1 MVLAAVIH
9 DIGEAFR
16 EGTLLLSPER
26 IEAVPSLSGG
36 LPLAGHLMILVFTV
50 LAMLLLGNF
59 LNVAPYLMDI
69 FLRARGS
76 AALEGSVR
84 VSRDRNIVAL
94 VLIIPFCLLMFR
106 YRLWDPS
113 FLEWFSGNVRILLI
127 SACFG
132 VYLLLR
138 VALCFALV
146 PKRSNHDNY
155 FLARRSAFNFF
166 ILLVTVQLLTV
177 GICYLAGVPENIL
190 RMVLLAEAGFIYL
203 VLIIRRGQI
212 LSAYCNPLATFLY
225 LCALEILPTVLFVIP
240 AVAL

>member
-1 MVLAAVIH
+1 MIQ
-9 DIGEAFR
+9 IGLWVQPISLGRFQQGEDR
-16 EGTLLLSPER
+16 RTG
-26 IEAVPSLSGG
+26 VGPSLSVAEEPVLSADGHWADAV
-36 LPLAGHLMILVFTV
+36 LAGIVRKAAPAILEV
-50 LAMLLLGNF
+50 
-59 LNVAPYLMDI
+59 
-69 FLRARGS
+69 
-76 AALEGSVR
+76 
-84 VSRDRNIVAL
+84 
-94 VLIIPFCLLMFR
+94 
-106 YRLWDPS
+106 
-113 FLEWFSGNVRILLI
+113 
-127 SACFG
+127 CFG
-132 VYLLLR
+132 VFLLLR